1 MPPHADDYMKKN
13 PINEEWK
20 EYYILLEGIR
30 ESGICNMWG
39 ASPYLAELAGIDHKL
54 AQKILCSWINNYDKI
69 KELYWP
75 GNQRVYLSM
84 KDVKED

>member
-1 MPPHADDYMKKN
+1 MPVHADAYMKKN

-30 ESGICNMWG
+30 QSGICNMWG
-39 ASPYLAELAGIDHKL
+39 ASPYLASLAGIDHKL
-54 AQKILCSWINNYDKI
+54 AQQILCSWIENYSEL

-75 GNQRVYLSM
+75 NSKIYLNL
-84 KDVKED
+84 KED

>member
-1 MPPHADDYMKKN
+1 MPTHADDYLKKN

-84 KDVKED
+84 KDIKED

>member
-1 MPPHADDYMKKN
+1 MPTYADDYMKEN

-54 AQKILCSWINNYDKI
+54 AQKILCSWIKNYNKL

-75 GNQRVYLSM
+75 GDQRVYIPM
-84 KDVKED
+84 EEIKED

>member
-1 MPPHADDYMKKN
+1 MPTHADDYMKEN

-39 ASPYLAELAGIDHKL
+39 ASPYLAELADIDHKL
-54 AQKILCSWINNYDKI
+54 AQKILCSWIKNYGKL

-75 GNQRVYLSM
+75 GDQRVYLPM
-84 KDVKED
+84 KDIKED